1 MAKAVALTMA
11 DRLRAARS
19 EVEDR
24 RDAYRLAIRQRDE
37 VIVEAIDEEG
47 MTHKVVADLAGVHK
61 SRITPILAGSQPDVA
76 E

>member
-1 MAKAVALTMA
+1 MPRAVALTFP
-11 DRLRAARS
+11 DRLRAARA

-24 RDAYRLAIRQRDE
+24 REAYRLAVAQRDE
-37 VIVEAIDEEG
+37 LIVEAIDVEG

-61 SRITPILAGSQPDVA
+61 SRITPILAGSQPDVG